1 MNRIE
6 KRAYLILKQQGYL
19 IEKPVRV
26 KWHAI
31 DFFGCWDFIACS
43 SNEIRFIQVSAVKWS
58 NRPIEYREKL
68 LKFPKPPCVK
78 REYWWWNKKEK
89 KFEITQL

>member
-6 KRAYLILKQQGYL
+6 KKVYLILKQQGYL
-19 IEKPVRV
+19 VEKPVRV

-31 DFFGCWDFIACS
+31 DFFGCWDFIAV
-43 SNEIRFIQVSAVKWS
+43 NNQEIRFIQVSSLKWT

-78 REYWWWNKKEK
+78 KEYWFYNRKTKQ
-89 KFEITQL
+89 FEIIQL

>member
-1 MNRIE
+1 MNRTE
-6 KRAYLILKQQGYL
+6 KKAYEILKSQGYR

-26 KWHAI
+26 KFHSVDLWNA
-31 DFFGCWDFIACS
+31 WDFACI
-43 SNEIRFIQVSAVKWS
+43 NEKEVRLIQVSSVKWT

-78 REYWWWNKKEK
+78 KEYWFYNRKTKQ
-89 KFEITQL
+89 FEITQL